1 MAIITRG
8 ISGGSGNGTSGTSG
22 TSGSSGSS
30 GSSGTGGAFISDE
43 KLALELEMAFKS
55 SSPTIQKQLG
65 YDTTTGNL
73 TLITIY
79 AYDTTTASVTIVL
92 FTKVLEYNSEGTL
105 IKITITR
112 IFDSATL
119 VKDLTYDGNEN
130 LTIITSVHNPP

>member
-8 ISGGSGNGTSGTSG
+8 ISGGATTSGTSGISGTDG
-22 TSGSSGSS
+22 TSGSSGQ
-30 GSSGTGGAFISDE
+30 GGAFISDE
-43 KLALELEMAFKS
+43 KLALELEFAFKS

-79 AYDTTTASVTIVL
+79 AYDTTTASTTIVL

-112 IFDSATL
+112 ISDSATL
-119 VKDLTYDGNEN
+119 DKDLTYDVNGN
-130 LTIITSVHNPP
+130 LTVITSVHSPP